1 MSERDRTREQLW
13 RSIAARSLEAAGDAA
28 EEADV
33 DAHAHAPAADFELL
47 ARWRG
52 GERTAGEALCRRHY
66 GTLIRFFAT
75 KCRRDA
81 AALAAQTLLASV
93 RDPDTAQAAAPADS
107 PAAGGEAGRGSF
119 RVHLFALARREL
131 HRHLQQRRRE
141 PLDLAVASIE
151 EILATRS

>member
-1 MSERDRTREQLW
+1 MSERARTREQLW
-13 RSIAARSLEAAGDAA
+13 RSIAARSLEAAGEAQA
-28 EEADV
+28 EAD
-33 DAHAHAPAADFELL
+33 APAPAPDLELL
-47 ARWRG
+47 ARWHG
-52 GERTAGEALCRRHY
+52 GERGAGEQLCRRHY

-93 RDPDTAQAAAPADS
+93 READTALAAAPGDPRRTA
-107 PAAGGEAGRGSF
+107 GEAGRDGF

-151 EILATRS
+151 AILATRS